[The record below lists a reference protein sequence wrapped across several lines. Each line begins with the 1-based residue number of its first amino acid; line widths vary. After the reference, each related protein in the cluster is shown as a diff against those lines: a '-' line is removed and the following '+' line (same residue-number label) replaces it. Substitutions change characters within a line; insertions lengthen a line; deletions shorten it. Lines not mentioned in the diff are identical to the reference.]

1 MFITTG
7 EEFPVPKLG
16 IKSIVRS
23 IKAVEDDTIEIGE
36 DEYYV
41 LLALHNSF
49 TEKTSLKDPEEDG
62 MQQQAEQG
70 DDEEQTNRPKRKR
83 KRVMNDNYVFF

>member
-1 MFITTG
+1 M
-7 EEFPVPKLG
+7 
-16 IKSIVRS
+16 
-23 IKAVEDDTIEIGE
+23 
-36 DEYYV
+36 
-41 LLALHNSF
+41 LLALHNSS

-62 MQQQAEQG
+62 VQQQAEQG